1 MAEVWASLKE
11 LRLRTSDPFGF
22 IDIQT
27 VANKAALPAT
37 PKAQTVYRSEADSE
51 YFEYKNS
58 AWVYVDIAVSDEMMN
73 GFIASFGVTKSIAK
87 CIDIIL
93 AGIGKDLYIAQ
104 SSSGTESFVFTNLT
118 TMRNYY
124 EALKGSAKEEAS
136 DESGYSS
143 GRFFASGPSVVG
155 GVIQW

>member
-51 YFEYKNS
+51 YFEYKNA
-58 AWVYVDIAVSDEMMN
+58 AWVHVDIEVSDEMTN
-73 GFIASFGVTKSIAK
+73 GFIAMYGVTKSIEK
-87 CIDIIL
+87 VVSLIL
-93 AGIGKDLYIAQ
+93 ASLGKKLSIER
-104 SSSGTESFVFTNLT
+104 SESGTESFTFTNLKS
-118 TMRNYY
+118 MYNYY
-124 EALKGSAKEEAS
+124 KSLKADAKEEAS

-143 GRFFASGPSVVG
+143 GRFFASGPSMVG
-155 GVIQW
+155 GMMQ